1 MSNAACSPVDERRDI
16 VVAGLTPVR
25 DMHYIAC
32 SIMHELDRV
41 RGQGNDTN
49 GGDTN
54 GDYTGRDDVA
64 GAKAD
69 CDAQR
74 SGG

>member
-1 MSNAACSPVDERRDI
+1 MSNAACSLVDERRD
-16 VVAGLTPVR
+16 AGLTPVR

-49 GGDTN
+49 GSNTN
-54 GDYTGRDDVA
+54 GNIGDDVA
-64 GAKAD
+64 GAKVRRA
-69 CDAQR
+69 AER
-74 SGG
+74 GG